1 MNIDMTNRRNGGD
14 PARVAWTAYTDDE
27 GRRAYGP
34 EGYRRYCA
42 YCISCD
48 PTFVDGERIGS
59 DCVVRF
65 FALDPT
71 KGRHDET
78 VRFRLPRSEDELASQ
93 LTYLASV
100 GKPMQRGT
108 AAQIASQVHLAQCAP
123 GSIPRTWTAPYYR
136 TPQGEHVGLRGARR
150 IGRERVVATGTLRC
164 RHVVPFGVE
173 EVSYPK
179 PVQFK

>member
-108 AAQIASQVHLAQCAP
+108 AAQIASQVHLAQCPP
-123 GSIPRTWTAPYYR
+123 GSIPRTWTVRLAASLHGRMSSRLAAVR
-136 TPQGEHVGLRGARR
+136 TVSQWTFLPMSRR
-150 IGRERVVATGTLRC
+150 TTSVR
-164 RHVVPFGVE
+164 
-173 EVSYPK
+173 S
-179 PVQFK
+179 